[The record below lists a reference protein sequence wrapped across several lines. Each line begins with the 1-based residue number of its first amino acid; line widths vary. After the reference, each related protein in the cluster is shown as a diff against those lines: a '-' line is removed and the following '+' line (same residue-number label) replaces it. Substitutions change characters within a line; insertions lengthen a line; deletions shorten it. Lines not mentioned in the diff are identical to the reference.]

1 MLTQI
6 KFGTSGWRAVMAEEF
21 TFANVRRA
29 VGGDRPL
36 RGFAEAA
43 RARGSSWDAIR
54 DFWERPSAPWQP
66 RFWRR
71 MEITPLLVA
80 EPAPTPAFA
89 HAVVQNKA
97 DGVINFTASHNP
109 PEYNGIKFSTPDG
122 CPALPEVTKKIEAE
136 IVAGDNPPS
145 AKVTVPASRPGR
157 DAHQALDPK
166 PGYLKRLAEIVDLD
180 VIRKANLRVAFD
192 PMWGAA
198 RGYSDELLRDAGV
211 QVATVHDYRDVL
223 FGGHAPEPDDHLLED
238 LRKKMR
244 ETGAQIGIATDG
256 DADRFGIVDADGT
269 FLQPNYVIALLFD
282 YLVESRGW
290 KNGVAKSVATTNLIN
305 ALAQEHGVELHE
317 TPVGFK
323 YIGELIM
330 QDKIAIGGEESAGLS
345 IRHHVPEKDGVL
357 AGLLCCEAV
366 ARRGKSLGEQLKAIV
381 TRLVPTIPQRENF
394 RLTPEVKAKFTE
406 KLRSDPKEFC
416 GHPVSQVVRT
426 DGLKLVFSDGSWV
439 CYRLSGTEP
448 VVRVYT
454 EARSEK
460 GLEKLST
467 AAKHWIFE

>member
-29 VGGDRPL
+29 VGGIARYV
-36 RGFAEAA
+36 AA
-43 RARGSSWDAIR
+43 QKKQGARVIVGR
-54 DFWERPSAPWQP
+54 DP
-66 RFWRR
+66 RFLGETFCS
-71 MEITPLLVA
+71 MAAEILAAHGITPAMVA

-89 HAVVQNKA
+89 YAVVQAKA

-136 IVAGDNPPS
+136 IAAGDGDDAASSVNDGGDHKS
-145 AKVTVPASRPGR
+145 ASE
-157 DAHQALDPK
+157 ALDVK
-166 PGYLKRLAEIVDLD
+166 AAYLKRLREIVDLE
-180 VIRKANLRVAFD
+180 VIRKANLQVCFD

-198 RGYSDELLRDAGV
+198 RGYSDGLLRDAGV
-211 QVATVHDYRDVL
+211 KVAIVHDHRDVL

-238 LRKKMR
+238 LRQKMR
-244 ETGAQIGIATDG
+244 ATGAHIGIATDG

-305 ALAQEHGVELHE
+305 AIAKARGVELYE

-357 AGLLCCEAV
+357 AGLLCCEMV
-366 ARRGKSLGEQLKAIV
+366 ARRGKSLGEQLKALCNQV
-381 TRLVPTIPQRENF
+381 GSYYPRRENF

-406 KLRSDPKEFC
+406 KLRFDPQEFC
-416 GHPVSQVVRT
+416 GRRVSEVVRK
-426 DGLKLVFSDGSWV
+426 DGLKLVFEDGSWV

-448 VVRVYT
+448 VVRVYS
-454 EARSEK
+454 EARSEQ
-460 GLEKLST
+460 GLEKLSE
-467 AAKHWIFE
+467 AARQWIFE